1 MIDFESALKKAWKA
15 CPCQLE
21 IEICGYAQ
29 PVLGNIMC
37 DCNIRGSQTSKPIK
51 CANPLHAALLEM
63 VDKIHLPNCLCRR
76 PGGGAG
82 CHIERRRL
90 RAAVGVDK

>member
-1 MIDFESALKKAWKA
+1 MTDYAEPLKRAWKA

-51 CANPLHAALLEM
+51 CENPLHAALLAM
-63 VDKIHLPNCLCRR
+63 VHAYVMAQVPYTFDAAR
-76 PGGGAG
+76 
-82 CHIERRRL
+82 IERRL
-90 RAAVGVDK
+90 RTSVGVSNG

>member
-1 MIDFESALKKAWKA
+1 MADFESSLKRAWKEMA
-15 CPCQLE
+15 LGSPCSVVKCKHWHSGLE
-21 IEICGYAQ
+21 RKWC
-29 PVLGNIMC
+29 
-37 DCNIRGSQTSKPIK
+37 RG
-51 CANPLHAALLEM
+51 HAALLEM

-90 RAAVGVDK
+90 RAAVGVEE